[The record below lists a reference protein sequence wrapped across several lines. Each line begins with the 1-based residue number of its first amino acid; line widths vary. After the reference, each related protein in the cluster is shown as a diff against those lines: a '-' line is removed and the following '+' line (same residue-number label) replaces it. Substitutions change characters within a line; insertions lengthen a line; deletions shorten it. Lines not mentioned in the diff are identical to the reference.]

1 MMALKAARA
10 FTGRPKIA
18 KCEGAYHGSYD
29 YAEVSLDPTPEAWGR
44 NAPVSVAY
52 ARGTP
57 DNVLADV
64 VTIPFNDAEAAVS
77 LIREHGP
84 ELACVLVDPMPNR
97 AGLAPA
103 DKAYLEAL
111 RQITREVG
119 ALLIFDEVIT
129 FRLGYRGAQGL
140 WNIDPDLTTL
150 GKIIGGGFPVGAI
163 AGRKEFMAVFDPRS
177 GKPALPHG
185 GTFSANPV
193 TMRAGLAAMELLD
206 EAAFARLDAI
216 GEAVRAG
223 INEAFRRNGV
233 PGGTVGLGSLLKIH
247 FADRPI
253 RDYRSAYLTEQEAQR
268 QAIFNRGLAQSGR
281 AGRGLRIDGAVDADD
296 RCRYRYDR
304 RGGVGCAGGGIGLGL
319 TNVNQRKPFCQQERM
334 SPKIDPITRSV
345 VQHRLSSIVK
355 EMGEAMLR
363 TSYSQILNSS
373 RDFSLAICDTSGR
386 LIAQADHIP
395 VHVGALPWATL
406 AVEERFKDVRPGDVI
421 LLNDPYHGGSHLPDL
436 TAFVPIFDG
445 ERRLLWTIVR
455 AHQSDIGGATHGG
468 YNPAA
473 TEIWQEGLRV
483 PPIKLYEA
491 GRLRDDLLDL
501 LALNIRNPR
510 EFRGD
515 LAAMVGAA
523 HLGERRLSRLFAEFG
538 APVVEAAVETILD
551 AAEAQTRAVVSTWK
565 DGVFY
570 GEAFLDDD
578 GHGRSDIRIAA
589 KVTKT
594 GSDIEVDLSDSDP
607 QSTSFV
613 NSSHAN
619 MQAAVVMAFAYLI
632 DADIPKNAG
641 ALRPLKVIAKQGHH
655 RLGRSGPPGDAL
667 HQPSLER
674 DRGRPSSRRCRPR
687 VRTAPWRDGAAA
699 SGSRSRG
706 EDPRTGRNFI
716 WHMFQARPG
725 GGASSGGDGWSSIGE
740 WHTVGGIKFG
750 SIEVAEVRF
759 PLHFRHHEFRAGSG
773 GDGQF
778 RGGLG
783 VALDLV
789 LETAKPALANTA
801 GDGVR
806 AWPVRNAWRRR
817 RRSSRLPPDLADRA
831 PRVLRTKEVGIE
843 IRPRRL
849 PRNTFVRRRRLGA
862 AGAAIAARPSAR
874 PRTGT
879 HTEQRRDGAGFPMM
893 FTIGIDVGGT
903 YTDLVAIDE
912 SGKTVFAKSPS
923 TPADQS
929 VGVMAGL
936 EELARRLKLT
946 RAEMLGRDRPGGSR
960 HHGCDQC
967 PAGAKRRQGRAA
979 HHRGPSRRHRDARR
993 PQRTTATI
1001 CVRRRR
1007 NRWCRASG
1015 VLASRNGSRPM
1026 ATS

>member
-1 MMALKAARA
+1 
-10 FTGRPKIA
+10 
-18 KCEGAYHGSYD
+18 
-29 YAEVSLDPTPEAWGR
+29 
-44 NAPVSVAY
+44 
-52 ARGTP
+52 
-57 DNVLADV
+57 
-64 VTIPFNDAEAAVS
+64 
-77 LIREHGP
+77 
-84 ELACVLVDPMPNR
+84 
-97 AGLAPA
+97 
-103 DKAYLEAL
+103 
-111 RQITREVG
+111 
-119 ALLIFDEVIT
+119 
-129 FRLGYRGAQGL
+129 
-140 WNIDPDLTTL
+140 
-150 GKIIGGGFPVGAI
+150 
-163 AGRKEFMAVFDPRS
+163 
-177 GKPALPHG
+177 
-185 GTFSANPV
+185 
-193 TMRAGLAAMELLD
+193 
-206 EAAFARLDAI
+206 
-216 GEAVRAG
+216 
-223 INEAFRRNGV
+223 
-233 PGGTVGLGSLLKIH
+233 
-247 FADRPI
+247 
-253 RDYRSAYLTEQEAQR
+253 
-268 QAIFNRGLAQSGR
+268 
-281 AGRGLRIDGAVDADD
+281 
-296 RCRYRYDR
+296 
-304 RGGVGCAGGGIGLGL
+304 
-319 TNVNQRKPFCQQERM
+319 M
-334 SPKIDPITRSV
+334 SIKIDPITRSV
-345 VQHRLSSIVK
+345 VQHRLSSIVI

-373 RDFSLAICDTSGR
+373 RDFSLAICDTRGR

-491 GRLRDDLLDL
+491 GRLHDDLLDL
-501 LALNIRNPR
+501 LALNVRNPR
-510 EFRGD
+510 DFRGD

-551 AAEAQTRAVVSTWK
+551 AAEQETREVISTWK

-578 GHGRSDIRIAA
+578 GHGRNDIRITA

-619 MQAAVVMAFAYLI
+619 MQAAVAMAFAYLI
-632 DADIPKNAG
+632 DADIPKNSG
-641 ALRPLKVIAKQGHH
+641 CLRALKVVAKQGTIVWAD
-655 RLGRSGPPGDAL
+655 P
-667 HQPSLER
+667 
-674 DRGRPSSRRCRPR
+674 GRPVTLCTSHPSNEIVEAIVKALSASCPDRAMAGWSRRFRI
-687 VRTAPWRDGAAA
+687 AIQ
-699 SGSRSRG
+699 G

-801 GDGVR
+801 GDGARYGPCGMLGGEDGV
-806 AWPVRNAWRRR
+806 PHDY
-817 RRSSRLPPDLADRA
+817 RLISADRA
-831 PRVLRTKEVGIE
+831 PRMLRTKEVGIE
-843 IRPRRL
+843 ILPGDCLEIRSSGGGGWGPPARRSPHGRQRDSEQGL
-849 PRNTFVRRRRLGA
+849 LQK
-862 AGAAIAARPSAR
+862 SA
-874 PRTGT
+874 
-879 HTEQRRDGAGFPMM
+879 TEQ
-893 FTIGIDVGGT
+893 
-903 YTDLVAIDE
+903 
-912 SGKTVFAKSPS
+912 
-923 TPADQS
+923 
-929 VGVMAGL
+929 
-936 EELARRLKLT
+936 
-946 RAEMLGRDRPGGSR
+946 GS
-960 HHGCDQC
+960 
-967 PAGAKRRQGRAA
+967 
-979 HHRGPSRRHRDARR
+979 
-993 PQRTTATI
+993 
-1001 CVRRRR
+1001 
-1007 NRWCRASG
+1007 
-1015 VLASRNGSRPM
+1015 
-1026 ATS
+1026 